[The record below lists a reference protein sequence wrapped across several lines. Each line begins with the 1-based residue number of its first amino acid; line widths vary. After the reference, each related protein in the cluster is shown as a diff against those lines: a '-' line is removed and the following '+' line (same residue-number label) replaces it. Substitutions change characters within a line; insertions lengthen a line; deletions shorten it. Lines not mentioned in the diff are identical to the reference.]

1 MYVKIRVVVTLVR
14 EVHCYIWGV
23 GVPASLISVI
33 CPQYEYSVGLHL
45 FREKNRVPHL
55 PCQLMHTSF
64 LPPSVLIW

>member
-23 GVPASLISVI
+23 GVLASLISVI

-45 FREKNRVPHL
+45 FR
-55 PCQLMHTSF
+55 
-64 LPPSVLIW
+64 